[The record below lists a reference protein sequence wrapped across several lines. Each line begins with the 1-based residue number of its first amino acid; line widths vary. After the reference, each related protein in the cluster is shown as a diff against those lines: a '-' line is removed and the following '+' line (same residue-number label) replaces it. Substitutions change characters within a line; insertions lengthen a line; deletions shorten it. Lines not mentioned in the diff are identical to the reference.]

1 MILAMLLL
9 AATSCV
15 PLPTCTDNG
24 DVSPCATP
32 TPVVSWDQ
40 VADADLAGY
49 SIYWRD
55 TGSGGFNVLAQIA
68 CRWDDL
74 DDPPDGIAE
83 TRFCLGADFPIPL
96 QRWCPQC
103 APYQSY
109 EFAIKTY
116 DNTGNRSA
124 DYSNI
129 IEVCFSPIWTSGP
142 YN

>member
-1 MILAMLLL
+1 MLAALLL
-9 AATSCV
+9 AATACI

-24 DVSPCATP
+24 DVRPCATP

-55 TGSGGFNVLAQIA
+55 TGSGWFNVLAQIA
-68 CRWDDL
+68 CRWDD
-74 DDPPDGIAE
+74 DDEDPLTPLV
-83 TRFCLGADFPIPL
+83 RFCLGADFPIPL

-109 EFAIKTY
+109 EFAVKSY
-116 DNTGNRSA
+116 DDAGNWSA

-129 IEVCFSPIWTSGP
+129 VEVCFSPICVAPGP
-142 YN
+142 CS